1 MTMKTGVVLLNFGEP
16 EHAIPGEVIPFL
28 ERIFALNAPLMGH
41 PTPEQVRARS
51 RALAEAR
58 APGLIREYETIGGS
72 PLHAQ
77 SREQAELLEAELRR
91 RGHDATVLLGFQFT
105 RPSIAEA
112 VERAREARVERLVGL
127 PVYPLCGPTTTIAAL
142 QELDAEVRARDWK
155 VELREITGWHRHPGY
170 LRLRADAILS
180 LLGER
185 GLSLADPETKLVFS
199 AHGTPLKYLEGG
211 SRYDLYVQDFC
222 ASLAEAVDAPD
233 YALGYQNHTNRPGV
247 EWTQP
252 DVGHVIEEIEARRV
266 VVDPV
271 SFMHEQSETLAE
283 LDHELRGEAEARG
296 LEFHRVPIPYA
307 APAFIDVLADLVEG
321 GVELRRCRCR
331 EGAWCLNG

>member
-1 MTMKTGVVLLNFGEP
+1 MSALIKALSDRNNDDELGGQMS
-16 EHAIPGEVIPFL
+16 FL
-28 ERIFALNAPLMGH
+28 EHLDELRRRLVRSFVFVFIAAMVSWFISEPIYSFLAAP
-41 PTPEQVRARS
+41 VY
-51 RALAEAR
+51 RALAEAQQR
-58 APGLIREYETIGGS
+58 QVP
-72 PLHAQ
+72 
-77 SREQAELLEAELRR
+77 
-91 RGHDATVLLGFQFT
+91 
-105 RPSIAEA
+105 
-112 VERAREARVERLVGL
+112 
-127 PVYPLCGPTTTIAAL
+127 IAAL